1 MISSEDSSKIHQLLV
16 DLKVDLN
23 NFYINPIGLG
33 KNNRTYFV
41 STNENKF
48 LAKFYYS
55 SSKDS
60 RNRLNNEFNFLEYL
74 EEIGI
79 NNAPKPVTRS
89 DLHNLG
95 IYEFI
100 EGKPFASSDINKDSI
115 FLMQTCILLTKSLDG
130 VVIRWKT
137 MTDM

>member
-1 MISSEDSSKIHQLLV
+1 MISLEDSSKIHQLLG

-79 NNAPKPVTRS
+79 NNAPKPF
-89 DLHNLG
+89 
-95 IYEFI
+95 IYRCYYSP
-100 EGKPFASSDINKDSI
+100 GAS
-115 FLMQTCILLTKSLDG
+115 LL
-130 VVIRWKT
+130 I
-137 MTDM
+137 MI